1 MEKNYCDLP
10 QDLINIE
17 HVAVVEPDSEKKSL
31 LDKLFSGLYNHPV
44 IVMVGV
50 FGSGLVFVSV
60 VVYFLVSQTSK
71 QTASI
76 DNLKKVSAQA
86 QSQTKTN
93 TKPVFDSLR
102 GEDLSQDLPTPTPR
116 GQGIGVPT
124 GAPIT
129 QPTETPV
136 LQDVSPTMSAT
147 EPPITYVP
155 PAGDG
160 SPAPTIVITQ
170 STEQDTQ
177 PPFSIVMTPQ
187 NEGTITS
194 KTDGRVCAFMSPPS
208 DNVTSPEEIEV
219 FYAFDSDAYASV
231 KNSTYLCKETLP
243 NGPHT
248 LKYKSKDAAGN
259 EEVDKSIVFTV
270 NITGN

>member
-17 HVAVVEPDSEKKSL
+17 HMAVVEPESEKKSL
-31 LDKLFSGLYNHPV
+31 LDSLFSGLYNHPV

-60 VVYFLVSQTSK
+60 VVYFLVSKTSE

-76 DNLKKVSAQA
+76 ENLKKVSAQA
-86 QSQTKTN
+86 QAKTN
-93 TKPVFDSLR
+93 TKPVFDSLK
-102 GEDLSQDLPTPTPR
+102 GEDLSQDLPMPTPR
-116 GQGIGVPT
+116 EQVVAVPT
-124 GAPIT
+124 DVPLT
-129 QPTETPV
+129 QPPDVPV
-136 LQDVSPTMSAT
+136 MADVSPTISTT
-147 EPPITYVP
+147 EPQITYVP
-155 PAGDG
+155 PVGNA

-170 STEQDTQ
+170 SAAPDIQ

-194 KTDGRVCAFMSPPS
+194 KTEGKVCAFISPPS
-208 DNVTSPEEIEV
+208 DNVTPPGDIEV
-219 FYAFDSDAYASV
+219 LYAFDSDAYTSI
-231 KNSTYLCKETLP
+231 KNNTYLCKDVLT

-259 EEVDKSIVFTV
+259 EEVEKSVVFTV
-270 NITGN
+270 NIEGN